1 MKKTLTISIF
11 LLIVLNSFTQND
23 VFPLDS
29 MRWELYG
36 SSCCPID
43 TYPIGDMIS
52 KRDTVI
58 NNKQYKIIG
67 WENNRKDYALRVDTA
82 ERVWVIYLDR
92 LLGYGTENDSLYI
105 EEQDRW
111 IYRLTNDST
120 EHILYDFN
128 VEEGDTIEIFFP
140 AFTYAPN
147 VPDTGGVF
155 SFYTCCP
162 DNVCVNEIDRYAPV
176 FYCISPISESYS
188 NYDIGFSWVKALGAR
203 SGGPVFTETTEFFEN
218 MPVIISK
225 AYQYG
230 EQIYPCLVG
239 VENGI
244 AESEIRIFPNP
255 FIRTLTIEHERLIT
269 SIEIYNVY
277 GGLIYKK
284 KKINKYICSCELFEP
299 DGVYYIRLI
308 DETSSIFTQ
317 SIIKSH

>member
-11 LLIVLNSFTQND
+11 LLIVLNSFSQND

-43 TYPIGDMIS
+43 TYPLGDWIS

-58 NNKQYKIIG
+58 NDKEYKIIG
-67 WENNRKDYALRVDTA
+67 REGSRKDYALRVDTA

-105 EEQDRW
+105 EEQDSW

-140 AFTYAPN
+140 AFINAPN

-162 DNVCVNEIDRYAPV
+162 NSLCVNEIDRNSI
-176 FYCISPISESYS
+176 FLYCISPISDSLS
-188 NYDIGFSWVKALGAR
+188 PYDIGFDWVKALGAR
-203 SGGPVFTETTEFFEN
+203 IGGPVYTETTAFFEQ
-218 MPVIISK
+218 MPANIRK

-230 EQIYPCLVG
+230 EQIYPCFVG

-244 AESEIRIFPNP
+244 AESKIRIFPNP
-255 FIRTLTIEHERLIT
+255 FIRTLTIEHERLIS

-277 GGLIYKK
+277 GRLIYKQEG
-284 KKINKYICSCELFEP
+284 INKYIYNCELIEP
-299 DGVYYIRLI
+299 EGIYYIRLI